1 MQNENKKSF
10 NTNMSFS
17 SVQNNF
23 HYFIVFNYAILFQI
37 RETQVK
43 KKKKIFFFHSFL
55 YQYLSDYLL
64 VSFTITRT
72 TNKKFC
78 F

>member
-10 NTNMSFS
+10 NTNMSLS

-43 KKKKIFFFHSFL
+43 KKKKFFF
-55 YQYLSDYLL
+55 LS
-64 VSFTITRT
+64 
-72 TNKKFC
+72 
-78 F
+78 

>member
-10 NTNMSFS
+10 NTNMSLS

-43 KKKKIFFFHSFL
+43 KKKFFFFHSFL

-64 VSFTITRT
+64 VFFFTITRT